1 MSPEQEG
8 WVEGWILLPL
18 LISSDWEGLE
28 KERKPQRRGGDSLLT
43 RKVCS
48 SCLTS
53 ELLWALFCVDTW
65 TAWGR
70 TKDSERLS
78 RLLLPRLITLLF
90 LESAAKLRLSE
101 ERDPLEPEQPPS
113 SRWPLGV
120 RVQILGSGERDS
132 LHQEL
137 SSSSQDVSKATSAS
151 DARSGDLWGRSTDAA
166 HRTA

>member
-1 MSPEQEG
+1 MNPEQEG

-28 KERKPQRRGGDSLLT
+28 KERKPQRGGGDSPHQKGLLLPSDIGVIVGT
-43 RKVCS
+43 FLRGH
-48 SCLTS
+48 
-53 ELLWALFCVDTW
+53 VDTW

-120 RVQILGSGERDS
+120 RVQILGSGER
-132 LHQEL
+132 Q
-137 SSSSQDVSKATSAS
+137 SAS
-151 DARSGDLWGRSTDAA
+151 GAFLQFPGRLQGNLSL
-166 HRTA
+166 RRPVG

>member
-1 MSPEQEG
+1 M
-8 WVEGWILLPL
+8 
-18 LISSDWEGLE
+18 
-28 KERKPQRRGGDSLLT
+28 
-43 RKVCS
+43 
-48 SCLTS
+48 
-53 ELLWALFCVDTW
+53 DTW

-137 SSSSQDVSKATSAS
+137 SSSSQDISKATSAS
-151 DARSGDLWGRSTDAA
+151 ASQVTSGGGP
-166 HRTA
+166 RTRLTGQLDGVVLLTLVEVGGGAVVVGVGAVGVPLVVRESVYK